1 MACVRKVALPVDG
14 SEHSERACDC
24 TYFKHIS
31 DYFIFLPLVCA
42 LVFLKLA
49 FVRVRVVLHAWHRN
63 RMWME
68 KFRICCMERKIRRY

>member
-24 TYFKHIS
+24 TYFKEIP

-68 KFRICCMERKIRRY
+68 NFRICCMKRK